1 MRNFTDFAHFIIT
14 LKRTTTPMH
23 LGQSLLSIIR
33 NDTIETD
40 FMQEVDL
47 LSLDFEHFL
56 RYTFVAQLTDRRA
69 VPGLDYKISIE
80 ADTETFVEQVI
91 GEYISDG
98 LEDDRYFHKIIP
110 ESSQPTIEFLVDCI
124 RNPFWQRF
132 CSMVGRER
140 FLKIVSEAKSFTT
153 QSELIY
159 WSFSR
164 SRPDIAHKSE
174 RHLSK
179 AGMMY
184 STAHSRGNLRVL
196 PESLDIVLKRIE
208 FSDRSHVKSIPKR
221 LRRLRGL
228 LKRAQNRDLR
238 LNYYSL
244 HQSVISE
251 ERHQRNET
259 VTHAISFVLIVLKK
273 LFSASYLGCSSNKKL
288 FERFLISYLKS
299 PKKTNLSI
307 TALLQKLNLLSVSW
321 LGKNSVTSAKHEDLR
336 KRILFTNF
344 IRWICCTVVSKVV
357 KAFWYVTETSGC
369 IPPKGSSV
377 AFISHEEWSKASSTW
392 LKGYTNEYLTK
403 KSPVQ
408 QCQPRYKGGVL
419 RLVPKK
425 GDFRPLCIPLRYQHL
440 PSFGRLLRGEIR
452 HSYNFEKFTLGR
464 VRDLIR
470 YQQSKKAIHSFK
482 GHLKCSSVNDV
493 MRAINNFRNELL
505 RKYGLGNVKLHAL
518 KFDMKHCYDNLNQ
531 AKVIECIKALFSEKS
546 EEILF
551 FKRFFHYNP
560 HNPNYAK
567 CAKLV
572 ADRVQL
578 ERLRKASDDKKM
590 TLIRGFSGSKTHIGK
605 LHISSVFD
613 IVLDQVL
620 NGSIMIGNEQNT
632 YYRKRGVFQGTPLLA
647 TFCDVLY
654 DRLLKDTCSFLGDA
668 PDTLLIRLADDFLLL
683 SAEPLICK
691 KVFEIVSSESFQEF
705 GAHIN
710 QEKCRFYMDSHRS
723 QHVKFVGLDI
733 SLPSLEASRN
743 MSTPINLPTKAL
755 LSLRALLNQLTR
767 HFVTRTLN
775 EPFTSGRVSPNV
787 LELDMKQILDSISR
801 CLEIHAKSVIM
812 LTPCRPVEL
821 ELFLNNIILM
831 IYEIYQN
838 HCLNDAALLRLTTSF
853 TKKIRMIFD

>member
-1 MRNFTDFAHFIIT
+1 
-14 LKRTTTPMH
+14 MH

-40 FMQEVDL
+40 FMQEVD
-47 LSLDFEHFL
+47 SSSSDFEHFL

-110 ESSQPTIEFLVDCI
+110 ESSQPTIEFSVDCI

-153 QSELIY
+153 QSESIY

-259 VTHAISFVLIVLKK
+259 VTHVISFVLIVLKK

-307 TALLQKLNLLSVSW
+307 TALLQKLNLSSVSW

-392 LKGYTNEYLTK
+392 LKGYTNE
-403 KSPVQ
+403 
-408 QCQPRYKGGVL
+408 
-419 RLVPKK
+419 
-425 GDFRPLCIPLRYQHL
+425 
-440 PSFGRLLRGEIR
+440 
-452 HSYNFEKFTLGR
+452 
-464 VRDLIR
+464 
-470 YQQSKKAIHSFK
+470 
-482 GHLKCSSVNDV
+482 
-493 MRAINNFRNELL
+493 NELL
-505 RKYGLGNVKLHAL
+505 RKYGSGNVKLHAL

-632 YYRKRGVFQGTPLLA
+632 YYRKRGVFQGTPLSA

-755 LSLRALLNQLTR
+755 SSLRALLNQLTR
-767 HFVTRTLN
+767 HFVTRTSN

-801 CLEIHAKSVIM
+801 LG
-812 LTPCRPVEL
+812 
-821 ELFLNNIILM
+821 
-831 IYEIYQN
+831 
-838 HCLNDAALLRLTTSF
+838 
-853 TKKIRMIFD
+853 